1 MVPPLITT
9 SMTVRLMVMLLG
21 EVVLVAELLLVLMLL
36 LVMVDGS

>member
-21 EVVLVAELLLVLMLL
+21 EMVLVA
-36 LVMVDGS
+36 MVDGS